1 MSGPDIIF
9 SYVERN
15 IFLGNI
21 HLNTCHPL
29 RVEISPFSPKWSE
42 DQVVDWLETL
52 KEADKL
58 NFDVDNV
65 RMRGARFNDL
75 AKSDLKELTG
85 NTKAGIIIFNAKEN
99 HVHGFDFSG
108 KNADEYLQIIK
119 ALADEKE
126 LPMRDNR
133 TYPGPRFAANTF
145 RSTWD
150 RKTLISEA
158 ITYFNG
164 APAAKRGVHNHTGML
179 ATLASRGSGKSH
191 LVDELCRLGSD
202 KRLFDG
208 SKKFCLVP
216 VPISFNGPQEYDNVF
231 FPDSKSNVI
240 ARVMHHGLF
249 DASLV
254 NWSTFLGATRRIKWE
269 SMDISILFKCM
280 ITFFAEMDTESSP
293 VILFAIDELTKCG
306 GMQTAQEMMKP
317 FKVLLSDYPNK
328 CRLFVTTFDDLFL
341 RDRRAMIEDRRVT
354 TGSERPVS
362 FLVCEPLK
370 NMFHDD
376 KAKRIFKEKHL
387 SNSGVLDDHSVDHL
401 LALTAGHPRSLELL
415 KTTFDECTD
424 TTVTYA
430 DIFKTWFD
438 KFRSYSDDNYPDYE
452 VMLHLLSRAL
462 LNEQIKLK
470 DDINGTTVKE
480 LIRQTV
486 VLNGVDPRSNFV
498 PQLSPMVLQ
507 HWSGPNNPKRTPIQR
522 RLSRL
527 LELGRD
533 LDWVRF
539 EEFHLIFE
547 ELRCWAYH
555 TSKKST
561 ATTTHTLQTWFEHG
575 EFLNE
580 GENIEINIPKPT
592 FNATVVLQKHIGE
605 LDGTIDSIC
614 LAKSGQPGMDV
625 MQPMGDLQVF
635 YEMKFSESGQDKNK
649 LNHGTVQDKASSLQA
664 QIEESQ
670 VRVGER
676 NLDVKNCVFVV
687 VAHRDVT
694 GKLKEKWHRQ
704 KKDFDFPIILF
715 SRENL
720 LKRYGKTLSLLCSFV
735 SNYSSR
741 NHHGIIYLY
750 KCIYIYIVYMCV

>member
-1 MSGPDIIF
+1 MPGDEF
-9 SYVERN
+9 SNLTVPHLER
-15 IFLGNI
+15 
-21 HLNTCHPL
+21 
-29 RVEISPFSPKWSE
+29 
-42 DQVVDWLETL
+42 
-52 KEADKL
+52 
-58 NFDVDNV
+58 
-65 RMRGARFNDL
+65 
-75 AKSDLKELTG
+75 LTG
-85 NTKAGIIIFNAKEN
+85 DAKAAIRIFNAKEN

-108 KNADEYLQIIK
+108 KNAAEYLQIIK
-119 ALADEKE
+119 DLADEKE
-126 LPMRDNR
+126 LSMRDNR

-145 RSTWD
+145 RNTWD

-164 APAAKRGVHNHTGML
+164 AQTAQPGVLNHTGML

-216 VPISFNGPQEYDNVF
+216 VPISFNGPQEYDIFF
-231 FPDSKSNVI
+231 FPESKSNVI
-240 ARVMHHGLF
+240 ARVMHHGFF
-249 DASLV
+249 DASRV
-254 NWSTFLGATRRIKWE
+254 NWSTFLGATRGIKWE

-280 ITFFAEMDTESSP
+280 IIFFAEMDTESCP

-306 GMQTAQEMMKP
+306 DMQTAQEMMKP
-317 FKVLLSDYPNK
+317 FKVLLSDYPYA

-341 RDRRAMIEDRRVT
+341 REGAIIEDRRVT

-376 KAKRIFKEKHL
+376 EAKRQFKEKHL
-387 SNSGVLDDHSVDHL
+387 SSSGVLDDHSVDHL

-415 KTTFDECTD
+415 KTTFDECKD

-430 DIFKTWFD
+430 DICKTWFD
-438 KFRSYSDDNYPDYE
+438 KFRSYSENNYPNDE

-462 LNEQIKLK
+462 LNEQIKLE

-486 VLNGVDPRSNFV
+486 ILNGVDPRSSFV

-533 LDWVRF
+533 LDWVKF

-592 FNATVVLQKHIGE
+592 FNATVVLQKHIGA

-625 MQPMGDLQVF
+625 MQPMDDLQVF

-649 LNHGTVQDKASSLQA
+649 LNHGTVQDKAKSLQA
-664 QIEESQ
+664 QIKKSE
-670 VRVGER
+670 VRVGKR
-676 NLDVKNCVFVV
+676 KLDVKNCVFVV

-694 GKLKEKWHRQ
+694 GKLKKKWHERKQ
-704 KKDFDFPIILF
+704 DFAFPIILF

-735 SNYSSR
+735 SNYSSH
-741 NHHGIIYLY
+741 NHHGIISLY
-750 KCIYIYIVYMCV
+750 GPPF